1 MIPMMF
7 ISSQRLNCLQLSHLI
22 ARIPSSLSNIFEF
35 SSSYVSYR
43 MHTSTN
49 NSFSLI
55 RKAKRLPNATLNSY
69 KRNAHIIT
77 FVTALSLPSLLSSFS
92 SFSLSSSKTILRLP
106 PTRFTQTLNPFFNRI
121 THQLLPCPNTV
132 LIRR

>member
-1 MIPMMF
+1 MMPMMF
-7 ISSQRLNCLQLSHLI
+7 ICSRRLNCLQLSHLI
-22 ARIPSSLSNIFEF
+22 ARSPSSLSNIFDF

-55 RKAKRLPNATLNSY
+55 REAKRLPNATLNSY
-69 KRNAHIIT
+69 KRTPHIIT
-77 FVTALSLPSLLSSFS
+77 FVTALSLPSLLFSFS
-92 SFSLSSSKTILRLP
+92 LLFLSSSKTILRLP
-106 PTRFTQTLNPFFNRI
+106 PTRLIRTLNLFFNRI

-132 LIRR
+132 LIR